1 MFGKRFNV
9 FTLFGFNVRIDT
21 SWFFLAIL
29 VTWSLATDVFPS
41 WYPDLSSVTC
51 WIMGAA
57 GALGLFFSIVLHELS
72 HSLVA
77 RRNGLVMSGITLFI
91 FGGVAEMTDEPPSA
105 KAEFRVAIAG
115 PIASIVIAG
124 ICYAAARMGS
134 ANAWPDSFVGV
145 FRYFAMI
152 NGVLVIFNLIP
163 AFPLDGGRVL
173 RSIFWSWKN
182 NLAWATFVTSRIG
195 VGFAFV
201 LMAFGVLSAITGNVI
216 GGIWYFLI
224 GMFLRGAATQSYQQT
239 IVRRSFEGET
249 VRRFMRTDP
258 VTVPAGISVESL
270 VEDYIY
276 RYHYK
281 MFPVMDGD
289 RLLGCISTRE
299 IKQIPREEW
308 ARYAVRD
315 VAIPVCAE
323 TSISPDTYAME
334 ALAKMSQGGVSRL
347 LVAENGRLV
356 GVITLKDLLQFISL
370 KAELEKR

>member
-1 MFGKRFNV
+1 MFGRRFDL

-29 VTWSLATDVFPS
+29 VTWSLASDLFPAR
-41 WYPDLSSVTC
+41 YAGLSPATY
-51 WIMGAA
+51 WMMGVV

-72 HSLVA
+72 HSLMA
-77 RRNGLVMSGITLFI
+77 RRHGLVMSGITLFI

-105 KAEFRVAIAG
+105 KAEFSVAIAG
-115 PIASIVIAG
+115 PIASIAIAG
-124 ICYAAARMGS
+124 VCFAAAHVGS
-134 ANAWPDSFVGV
+134 KNAWPDPFVGV
-145 FRYFAMI
+145 FKYFAMI
-152 NGVLVIFNLIP
+152 NGVLVLFNLIP

-173 RSIFWSWKN
+173 RSILWSWKN
-182 NLAWATFVTSRIG
+182 NLTWATFVTSRIG

-201 LMAFGVLSAITGNVI
+201 LMAFGVWSAITGNVI

-224 GMFLRGAATQSYQQT
+224 GMFLRGAANMSYRQT
-239 IVRRSFEGET
+239 VVRRSFEGET

-258 VTVPAGISVESL
+258 VTVPSGISIDSL

-299 IKQIPREEW
+299 IKQVPREQW
-308 ARYAVRD
+308 ARYTVGD
-315 VAIPVCAE
+315 LAIPVCAE
-323 TSISPDTYAME
+323 TSISPDAYAME

-347 LVAENGRLV
+347 LVVENGGLV
-356 GVITLKDLLQFISL
+356 GVITLKDLLQFMSL

>member
-1 MFGKRFNV
+1 
-9 FTLFGFNVRIDT
+9 
-21 SWFFLAIL
+21 
-29 VTWSLATDVFPS
+29 
-41 WYPDLSSVTC
+41 
-51 WIMGAA
+51 
-57 GALGLFFSIVLHELS
+57 
-72 HSLVA
+72 
-77 RRNGLVMSGITLFI
+77 
-91 FGGVAEMTDEPPSA
+91 
-105 KAEFRVAIAG
+105 
-115 PIASIVIAG
+115 
-124 ICYAAARMGS
+124 
-134 ANAWPDSFVGV
+134 
-145 FRYFAMI
+145 
-152 NGVLVIFNLIP
+152 
-163 AFPLDGGRVL
+163 
-173 RSIFWSWKN
+173 
-182 NLAWATFVTSRIG
+182 
-195 VGFAFV
+195 
-201 LMAFGVLSAITGNVI
+201 MAFGVLSAITGNVI